1 MHRRDA
7 ATESFAA
14 VNSDILYTFPP
25 RRLTFYDHYSLDNNF
40 SCFQAEIL
48 HTMSDPVGSNRVS
61 DKKLLKFSSSDFE
74 LDEMTANE
82 VNVET
87 CLDILRLAD
96 LYGMHRS
103 QQQARALALEK
114 FEEVRNSTLRSW

>member
-1 MHRRDA
+1 
-7 ATESFAA
+7 
-14 VNSDILYTFPP
+14 
-25 RRLTFYDHYSLDNNF
+25 
-40 SCFQAEIL
+40 
-48 HTMSDPVGSNRVS
+48 MSDPVGSNRVS